1 MGLSNRLLILPLLS
15 CNLFIA
21 TSSGGG
27 CGKLG
32 LDKPG
37 TMCATLRLASG
48 ALRRATGLAGNRLLC
63 RFEPF
68 GATGPA
74 QKGFEMQPQ
83 PQRISPRSEISS
95 RTATLGFATIP
106 NSFIENLALVT
117 HAEACMVMIVCRRGE
132 NTVSDRHWEDWTG
145 LKARIKDNAIRGLK
159 EKGLTVRGR
168 GDSAKYYFERDKWD
182 SWVRS
187 RPRRERA
194 RTAGRSA
201 SVTAKLG
208 MQIHQECRER
218 GCGRLCE
225 PQVIPFPATP
235 VEQPVAQERRAED
248 QIKAKSVPGV
258 STRPPESPPKKF
270 PQSLGAVQTFFPHV
284 EPEFIDKLRARCDR
298 KVKQYTDTQLA
309 QAINKAMKRTQTSDG
324 LFLDTVPGHLA
335 VILST
340 RSDLT
345 ETQKRELK
353 MARMILEGRQVDSSN
368 PIEWTPDAIEQA
380 REILRKYGG

>member
-1 MGLSNRLLILPLLS
+1 
-15 CNLFIA
+15 
-21 TSSGGG
+21 
-27 CGKLG
+27 
-32 LDKPG
+32 
-37 TMCATLRLASG
+37 
-48 ALRRATGLAGNRLLC
+48 
-63 RFEPF
+63 
-68 GATGPA
+68 
-74 QKGFEMQPQ
+74 MQPQ
-83 PQRISPRSEISS
+83 PQRIQPQSEGRRLTRGYFQSP
-95 RTATLGFATIP
+95 
-106 NSFIENLALVT
+106 NFIVEN
-117 HAEACMVMIVCRRGE
+117 AECFSPAEFLFLSILFRRGAGS
-132 NTVSDRHWEDWTG
+132 TVSDATWENWTG
-145 LKARIKDNAIRGLK
+145 RTPRMKDHAILGLRQ
-159 EKGLTVRGR
+159 KGLHVKGEGNTATYSLEETKCHSWLHTHTRHEK
-168 GDSAKYYFERDKWD
+168 AK
-182 SWVRS
+182 
-187 RPRRERA
+187 
-194 RTAGRSA
+194 TAGRSK
-201 SVTAKLG
+201 SVTAKTG
-208 MQIHQECRER
+208 MQVHPECRER
-218 GCGRLCE
+218 GCQRLCE
-225 PQVIPFPATP
+225 TQVIPFPATNLEKP
-235 VEQPVAQERRAED
+235 VSQEERRAED

-309 QAINKAMKRTQTSDG
+309 QAINKAMKRTQTSEG